1 MERLSPKHPNLQ
13 QEKQEIQLYRN
24 YNKPKN
30 RIFIEGSAEIESQSS
45 YVAKYEEKA
54 KERGGDG
61 GHQPTASE
69 EYETF
74 VSETTWMM
82 LLLR

>member
-30 RIFIEGSAEIESQSS
+30 RVFIEGSAKIESQSS
-45 YVAKYEEKA
+45 YA
-54 KERGGDG
+54 
-61 GHQPTASE
+61 T
-69 EYETF
+69 
-74 VSETTWMM
+74 
-82 LLLR
+82 

>member
-13 QEKQEIQLYRN
+13 QGKQEITSRKIVFSSRGL
-24 YNKPKN
+24 
-30 RIFIEGSAEIESQSS
+30 EIESQSS

-61 GHQPTASE
+61 GHQPTAAE